1 MLPQRPIEDT
11 AAPLE
16 HMAHGARDME
26 GGDEP
31 GWRHWGLMV
40 LCCLP
45 MITIAVLLIAGIWR

>member
-16 HMAHGARDME
+16 HMAHGESDVE
-26 GGDEP
+26 GADEP
-31 GWRHWGLMV
+31 GWKHWGLMV

-45 MITIAVLLIAGIWR
+45 MIAIAVLLIAGIWR